1 MAKITNEMIYK
12 TADERVMAFI
22 AYCKNKKECDHDSV
36 RRDCPRLKCMMEWLA
51 LEAEEKPE
59 PCFYCSHEI
68 HVYKADGGGLA
79 MICDNC
85 GYCPTDTGDFAHDV
99 AAHNRVARAV
109 RAAREGDVK

>member
-12 TADERVMAFI
+12 TVEERVMAFDKF
-22 AYCKNKKECDHDSV
+22 CKKCEVC
-36 RRDCPRLKCMMEWLA
+36 RDCKALCGRNESRIFTSECMAYWLA
-51 LEAEEKPE
+51 LEYEEEKPE

-85 GYCPTDTGDFAHDV
+85 GYCPADTGDFVHDV
-99 AAHNRVARAV
+99 AAHNRIARAV
-109 RAAREGDVK
+109 R